1 MGVESKLDE
10 RMWGRTA
17 LVSILFAIYYGSTI
31 ILAFRK
37 NERISPAVMTLC
49 LFCLIIHAYTIV
61 VSSII
66 ELGEN
71 NRFRF
76 PVDAAFLVMAA
87 GNIVIWNRLRKT
99 RS

>member
-1 MGVESKLDE
+1 
-10 RMWGRTA
+10 
-17 LVSILFAIYYGSTI
+17 
-31 ILAFRK
+31 
-37 NERISPAVMTLC
+37 MTLC

-66 ELGEN
+66 EFGEN